1 MSSRRLPRRSA
12 VRHLSTKRWESQDN
26 MSSSNATPPGYFFE
40 SYKQLDIQSTLNFIS
55 TRLEAT
61 VYIEDTNGNLL
72 FASRSPVAD
81 DWRTDF
87 SMFSAPSN
95 PEAGT
100 YLNTWAEEL
109 PMYSVAQLPLVSTE
123 HHVILPLT
131 FRGQPFAFVH
141 LTSRSNFDLH
151 TLLLEHSFLKEI
163 GDKIYMVMIGE
174 LYDTA
179 SHSFRMED
187 LVGELENH
195 IRGGHFP
202 TADPTYVVLAV
213 DFQRYSLLQSR
224 SFPLDYQALG
234 RRAGKRLVIRAIEE
248 STDWR
253 PEAIRHLPGHGVF
266 IHGNRLG
273 ILIALHPESGF
284 PDRERVQRQLDS
296 LLGKN
301 AAFRSTALAVSSEF
315 KRSSQLAQHF
325 DQAVRVLD
333 LGKQRLPLVRVY
345 SSVEIGLHELLM
357 PLFSDQ
363 EVQDYARRVLA
374 PLEQDKQLIDTLAL
388 FLQENTNVVRTAER
402 MYLTRRSVSYRLERI
417 RKALGMDLGNSETV
431 FLLHFC
437 LRVQGRL

>member
-1 MSSRRLPRRSA
+1 M
-12 VRHLSTKRWESQDN
+12 
-26 MSSSNATPPGYFFE
+26 
-40 SYKQLDIQSTLNFIS
+40 
-55 TRLEAT
+55 
-61 VYIEDTNGNLL
+61 
-72 FASRSPVAD
+72 
-81 DWRTDF
+81 
-87 SMFSAPSN
+87 
-95 PEAGT
+95 
-100 YLNTWAEEL
+100 
-109 PMYSVAQLPLVSTE
+109 
-123 HHVILPLT
+123 
-131 FRGQPFAFVH
+131 
-141 LTSRSNFDLH
+141 
-151 TLLLEHSFLKEI
+151 
-163 GDKIYMVMIGE
+163 
-174 LYDTA
+174 
-179 SHSFRMED
+179 
-187 LVGELENH
+187 
-195 IRGGHFP
+195 
-202 TADPTYVVLAV
+202 
-213 DFQRYSLLQSR
+213 
-224 SFPLDYQALG
+224 DYQALG

-248 STDWR
+248 SPDWR
-253 PEAIRHLPGHGVF
+253 PEAMRHLPGHGVF
-266 IHGNRLG
+266 THGNRLG

-301 AAFRSTALAVSSEF
+301 AAFRSTAVAISSEF

-357 PLFSDQ
+357 PLFADQ

-437 LRVQGRL
+437 MRVQGRL

>member
-1 MSSRRLPRRSA
+1 
-12 VRHLSTKRWESQDN
+12 

-55 TRLEAT
+55 IQLEAT
-61 VYIEDTNGNLL
+61 VYIEDTKGNLL
-72 FASRSPVAD
+72 FASRNPVAD

-87 SMFSAPSN
+87 SMFSAASN
-95 PEAGT
+95 PESGA
-100 YLNTWAEEL
+100 YLKSWAEEL
-109 PMYSVAQLPLVSTE
+109 TMYSVAELPLTTTE
-123 HHVILPLT
+123 QHVILPLT
-131 FRGQPFAFVH
+131 FRGEPFAFVH

-151 TLLLEHSFLKEI
+151 TLLLEHSFLKEV

-179 SHSFRMED
+179 SHSFRVED
-187 LVGELENH
+187 LVDELESR
-195 IRGGHFP
+195 IRGGQFR
-202 TADPTYVVLAV
+202 TAEPTYVVLAV
-213 DFQRYSLLQSR
+213 DFQPYSLLQSGA
-224 SFPLDYQALG
+224 FPLDYQALG
-234 RRAGKRLVIRAIEE
+234 RREGKRLIIRAIEE
-248 STDWR
+248 STDGR
-253 PEAIRHLPGHGVF
+253 AEAIQHLPGHGVF

-273 ILIALHPESGF
+273 ILIALHADSGF
-284 PDRERVQRQLDS
+284 IDRQCVQRQLDS

-301 AAFRSTALAVSSEF
+301 PAFRSTALAVSSEF
-315 KRSSQLAQHF
+315 KQSSQLAQHF

-345 SSVEIGLHELLM
+345 SSAEIGLHELLM

-363 EVQDYARRVLA
+363 EMQDYARRVLA

-402 MYLTRRSVSYRLERI
+402 MYLTRRSVTYRLERI